1 MRKILKV
8 GEFRGYTVKLVS
20 SSAEGLGIGSPVVL
34 SGVQI
39 GKVSKID
46 LSEDGKNAIIT
57 LQIRGGVRIT
67 KDAKFQLK
75 MKGVLGDRIISI
87 EQGESQEALKDGDV
101 IILEKSES
109 EISQITAD
117 IGQALFEFSETMR
130 SARKLLENLNS
141 IVSDVNQSKSIQR
154 TTEGLNR
161 VVEKSEELINDMR
174 KLISDINETFNKISP
189 KVLESVNQSSADVR
203 EITKNAREIS
213 ERLLKS
219 SEDIQKLLASLE
231 KEGIISLMGQDKEKI
246 KNKRE
251 DYDLL
256 SYLKKDIIG
265 NSSIIFSTILG
276 IIGKTIGWRRLFL
289 IPLEILTTFL
299 VATYICVKVS
309 YEFGFDPKEKK
320 EKKFILD
327 LVLRILTSK
336 EIIKEKSK
344 IYLNLNPKPIFI
356 LDNLKTN
363 QKIISSIYEEIE
375 KTYRER
381 LEKNMNEN
389 GKTNEK
395 TSKNKTI

>member
-1 MRKILKV
+1 MKVKHRMKENINRFKRKTQKRKI
-8 GEFRGYTVKLVS
+8 G
-20 SSAEGLGIGSPVVL
+20 
-34 SGVQI
+34 
-39 GKVSKID
+39 SKI
-46 LSEDGKNAIIT
+46 
-57 LQIRGGVRIT
+57 
-67 KDAKFQLK
+67 KFDKLK
-75 MKGVLGDRIISI
+75 
-87 EQGESQEALKDGDV
+87 
-101 IILEKSES
+101 
-109 EISQITAD
+109 
-117 IGQALFEFSETMR
+117 EFSENLKPN
-130 SARKLLENLNS
+130 KLLYES
-141 IVSDVNQSKSIQR
+141 FSKTI
-154 TTEGLNR
+154 
-161 VVEKSEELINDMR
+161 
-174 KLISDINETFNKISP
+174 DI
-189 KVLESVNQSSADVR
+189 
-203 EITKNAREIS
+203 
-213 ERLLKS
+213 
-219 SEDIQKLLASLE
+219 LASLIN
-231 KEGIISLMGQDKEKI
+231 KPPNNNISSSSVSNLNR

-251 DYDLL
+251 DYDLF
-256 SYLKKDIIG
+256 SDLKKDIIG

-381 LEKNMNEN
+381 LEKNTNEN
-389 GKTNEK
+389 GNTYEK
-395 TSKNKTI
+395 TSENKTI

>member
-1 MRKILKV
+1 MKVKNRMKENINRFKRKIRK
-8 GEFRGYTVKLVS
+8 RK
-20 SSAEGLGIGSPVVL
+20 IGS
-34 SGVQI
+34 
-39 GKVSKID
+39 KI
-46 LSEDGKNAIIT
+46 
-57 LQIRGGVRIT
+57 
-67 KDAKFQLK
+67 KFDKLK
-75 MKGVLGDRIISI
+75 
-87 EQGESQEALKDGDV
+87 
-101 IILEKSES
+101 
-109 EISQITAD
+109 
-117 IGQALFEFSETMR
+117 EFSENLKPN
-130 SARKLLENLNS
+130 KLLYES
-141 IVSDVNQSKSIQR
+141 FSKTI
-154 TTEGLNR
+154 
-161 VVEKSEELINDMR
+161 
-174 KLISDINETFNKISP
+174 DI
-189 KVLESVNQSSADVR
+189 
-203 EITKNAREIS
+203 
-213 ERLLKS
+213 
-219 SEDIQKLLASLE
+219 LASLIN
-231 KEGIISLMGQDKEKI
+231 KPPNNNISSSSVSDLNK

-363 QKIISSIYEEIE
+363 QKIISSIYKEIE

>member
-1 MRKILKV
+1 MKVKHRMKENINRFKNRFKRKTRKRKI
-8 GEFRGYTVKLVS
+8 E
-20 SSAEGLGIGSPVVL
+20 
-34 SGVQI
+34 
-39 GKVSKID
+39 SKIK
-46 LSEDGKNAIIT
+46 L
-57 LQIRGGVRIT
+57 
-67 KDAKFQLK
+67 AKLK
-75 MKGVLGDRIISI
+75 
-87 EQGESQEALKDGDV
+87 
-101 IILEKSES
+101 
-109 EISQITAD
+109 
-117 IGQALFEFSETMR
+117 EFSENLKPN
-130 SARKLLENLNS
+130 KLLYES
-141 IVSDVNQSKSIQR
+141 FSK
-154 TTEGLNR
+154 T
-161 VVEKSEELINDMR
+161 V
-174 KLISDINETFNKISP
+174 DI
-189 KVLESVNQSSADVR
+189 
-203 EITKNAREIS
+203 
-213 ERLLKS
+213 
-219 SEDIQKLLASLE
+219 LASLIN
-231 KEGIISLMGQDKEKI
+231 KPINKPPNNNISISSVSDLNK

-251 DYDLL
+251 DYNLL

-381 LEKNMNEN
+381 LEKNTNEN

>member
-1 MRKILKV
+1 MKVKHRMKENINRFKRKTRKRKIGSKVKFDKLK
-8 GEFRGYTVKLVS
+8 
-20 SSAEGLGIGSPVVL
+20 
-34 SGVQI
+34 
-39 GKVSKID
+39 
-46 LSEDGKNAIIT
+46 
-57 LQIRGGVRIT
+57 
-67 KDAKFQLK
+67 
-75 MKGVLGDRIISI
+75 
-87 EQGESQEALKDGDV
+87 
-101 IILEKSES
+101 
-109 EISQITAD
+109 
-117 IGQALFEFSETMR
+117 EFSENLKPN
-130 SARKLLENLNS
+130 KLLYES
-141 IVSDVNQSKSIQR
+141 FSK
-154 TTEGLNR
+154 T
-161 VVEKSEELINDMR
+161 V
-174 KLISDINETFNKISP
+174 DI
-189 KVLESVNQSSADVR
+189 
-203 EITKNAREIS
+203 
-213 ERLLKS
+213 
-219 SEDIQKLLASLE
+219 LASLIN
-231 KEGIISLMGQDKEKI
+231 KPINKPPNNNISSSSVSDLNK
-246 KNKRE
+246 KNTRK

>member
-1 MRKILKV
+1 MKVKHRMKENINRFKNRFKRKTRKRKIESKFKFDKLK
-8 GEFRGYTVKLVS
+8 
-20 SSAEGLGIGSPVVL
+20 
-34 SGVQI
+34 
-39 GKVSKID
+39 
-46 LSEDGKNAIIT
+46 
-57 LQIRGGVRIT
+57 
-67 KDAKFQLK
+67 
-75 MKGVLGDRIISI
+75 
-87 EQGESQEALKDGDV
+87 
-101 IILEKSES
+101 
-109 EISQITAD
+109 
-117 IGQALFEFSETMR
+117 EFSENLKPN
-130 SARKLLENLNS
+130 KLLYES
-141 IVSDVNQSKSIQR
+141 FSKTI
-154 TTEGLNR
+154 
-161 VVEKSEELINDMR
+161 
-174 KLISDINETFNKISP
+174 DI
-189 KVLESVNQSSADVR
+189 
-203 EITKNAREIS
+203 
-213 ERLLKS
+213 
-219 SEDIQKLLASLE
+219 LASLIN
-231 KEGIISLMGQDKEKI
+231 KSNNNISSSRVSDLNK

-251 DYDLL
+251 DYGLL

-356 LDNLKTN
+356 LYNLKTN

-381 LEKNMNEN
+381 LDKNMNEN

>member
-1 MRKILKV
+1 MKVKHRMKENINRFKNRFKRKTRKRKI
-8 GEFRGYTVKLVS
+8 E
-20 SSAEGLGIGSPVVL
+20 
-34 SGVQI
+34 
-39 GKVSKID
+39 SKI
-46 LSEDGKNAIIT
+46 
-57 LQIRGGVRIT
+57 
-67 KDAKFQLK
+67 KFDKLK
-75 MKGVLGDRIISI
+75 
-87 EQGESQEALKDGDV
+87 
-101 IILEKSES
+101 
-109 EISQITAD
+109 
-117 IGQALFEFSETMR
+117 EFSENLKPN
-130 SARKLLENLNS
+130 KLLYES
-141 IVSDVNQSKSIQR
+141 FSKTI
-154 TTEGLNR
+154 
-161 VVEKSEELINDMR
+161 
-174 KLISDINETFNKISP
+174 DI
-189 KVLESVNQSSADVR
+189 
-203 EITKNAREIS
+203 
-213 ERLLKS
+213 
-219 SEDIQKLLASLE
+219 LASLIN
-231 KEGIISLMGQDKEKI
+231 KSNNNISSSSVSDLNK

-389 GKTNEK
+389 GKTYEK

>member
-1 MRKILKV
+1 MKVKHRMKENINRFKNRFKRKTRKRKI
-8 GEFRGYTVKLVS
+8 G
-20 SSAEGLGIGSPVVL
+20 
-34 SGVQI
+34 
-39 GKVSKID
+39 SKI
-46 LSEDGKNAIIT
+46 
-57 LQIRGGVRIT
+57 
-67 KDAKFQLK
+67 KFDKLK
-75 MKGVLGDRIISI
+75 
-87 EQGESQEALKDGDV
+87 
-101 IILEKSES
+101 
-109 EISQITAD
+109 
-117 IGQALFEFSETMR
+117 EFSKNLKPN
-130 SARKLLENLNS
+130 KLLYES
-141 IVSDVNQSKSIQR
+141 FSKTI
-154 TTEGLNR
+154 
-161 VVEKSEELINDMR
+161 
-174 KLISDINETFNKISP
+174 DI
-189 KVLESVNQSSADVR
+189 
-203 EITKNAREIS
+203 
-213 ERLLKS
+213 
-219 SEDIQKLLASLE
+219 LASLIN
-231 KEGIISLMGQDKEKI
+231 KSSLINKPINKPNNNISSSSVSDLNK

-381 LEKNMNEN
+381 LEKNTNEN

>member
-1 MRKILKV
+1 MKVKHRMKENINRFKRKTQKRKI
-8 GEFRGYTVKLVS
+8 G
-20 SSAEGLGIGSPVVL
+20 
-34 SGVQI
+34 
-39 GKVSKID
+39 SKI
-46 LSEDGKNAIIT
+46 
-57 LQIRGGVRIT
+57 
-67 KDAKFQLK
+67 KFDKLK
-75 MKGVLGDRIISI
+75 
-87 EQGESQEALKDGDV
+87 
-101 IILEKSES
+101 
-109 EISQITAD
+109 
-117 IGQALFEFSETMR
+117 EFSENLKPN
-130 SARKLLENLNS
+130 KLLYES
-141 IVSDVNQSKSIQR
+141 FSKTI
-154 TTEGLNR
+154 
-161 VVEKSEELINDMR
+161 
-174 KLISDINETFNKISP
+174 DI
-189 KVLESVNQSSADVR
+189 
-203 EITKNAREIS
+203 
-213 ERLLKS
+213 
-219 SEDIQKLLASLE
+219 LASLIN
-231 KEGIISLMGQDKEKI
+231 KPTNNNNISSSVSDLNR

-256 SYLKKDIIG
+256 SNLKKDIIG

-381 LEKNMNEN
+381 LEKNTNEN
-389 GKTNEK
+389 GNTYEK

>member
-1 MRKILKV
+1 MKVKNRMKENINRFKNRFKRKTRKRKIGSKVKFDKLK
-8 GEFRGYTVKLVS
+8 
-20 SSAEGLGIGSPVVL
+20 
-34 SGVQI
+34 
-39 GKVSKID
+39 
-46 LSEDGKNAIIT
+46 
-57 LQIRGGVRIT
+57 
-67 KDAKFQLK
+67 
-75 MKGVLGDRIISI
+75 
-87 EQGESQEALKDGDV
+87 
-101 IILEKSES
+101 
-109 EISQITAD
+109 
-117 IGQALFEFSETMR
+117 EFSENLKPN
-130 SARKLLENLNS
+130 KLLYES
-141 IVSDVNQSKSIQR
+141 FSKTI
-154 TTEGLNR
+154 
-161 VVEKSEELINDMR
+161 
-174 KLISDINETFNKISP
+174 DI
-189 KVLESVNQSSADVR
+189 
-203 EITKNAREIS
+203 
-213 ERLLKS
+213 
-219 SEDIQKLLASLE
+219 LASLIN
-231 KEGIISLMGQDKEKI
+231 KPINKPPNNNISISSVSDLNK

-363 QKIISSIYEEIE
+363 QKIISSIYEEIG

-389 GKTNEK
+389 GRTDEK

>member
-1 MRKILKV
+1 MKVKHRMKENINRFKRKTQKRKI
-8 GEFRGYTVKLVS
+8 G
-20 SSAEGLGIGSPVVL
+20 
-34 SGVQI
+34 
-39 GKVSKID
+39 SKI
-46 LSEDGKNAIIT
+46 
-57 LQIRGGVRIT
+57 
-67 KDAKFQLK
+67 KFDKLK
-75 MKGVLGDRIISI
+75 
-87 EQGESQEALKDGDV
+87 
-101 IILEKSES
+101 
-109 EISQITAD
+109 
-117 IGQALFEFSETMR
+117 EFSENLKPN
-130 SARKLLENLNS
+130 KLLYES
-141 IVSDVNQSKSIQR
+141 FSKTI
-154 TTEGLNR
+154 
-161 VVEKSEELINDMR
+161 
-174 KLISDINETFNKISP
+174 DI
-189 KVLESVNQSSADVR
+189 
-203 EITKNAREIS
+203 
-213 ERLLKS
+213 
-219 SEDIQKLLASLE
+219 LASLIN
-231 KEGIISLMGQDKEKI
+231 KPPNNNISISSVSDLNK

-256 SYLKKDIIG
+256 SNLKKDIIG

-381 LEKNMNEN
+381 LEKNTNEN
-389 GKTNEK
+389 GNTYEK
-395 TSKNKTI
+395 TSENKTI

>member
-1 MRKILKV
+1 MKVKHRMKENINRFKNRFKRKTRKRKI
-8 GEFRGYTVKLVS
+8 E
-20 SSAEGLGIGSPVVL
+20 
-34 SGVQI
+34 
-39 GKVSKID
+39 SKI
-46 LSEDGKNAIIT
+46 
-57 LQIRGGVRIT
+57 
-67 KDAKFQLK
+67 KFDKLK
-75 MKGVLGDRIISI
+75 
-87 EQGESQEALKDGDV
+87 
-101 IILEKSES
+101 
-109 EISQITAD
+109 
-117 IGQALFEFSETMR
+117 EFSENLKPN
-130 SARKLLENLNS
+130 KLLYES
-141 IVSDVNQSKSIQR
+141 FSKTI
-154 TTEGLNR
+154 
-161 VVEKSEELINDMR
+161 
-174 KLISDINETFNKISP
+174 DI
-189 KVLESVNQSSADVR
+189 
-203 EITKNAREIS
+203 
-213 ERLLKS
+213 
-219 SEDIQKLLASLE
+219 LASLIN
-231 KEGIISLMGQDKEKI
+231 KPINKPPNNNISISSVSDLNK

-251 DYDLL
+251 DYGLL

-389 GKTNEK
+389 GKTYEK

>member
-1 MRKILKV
+1 MKVKHRMKENINRFKNRFKRKIRK
-8 GEFRGYTVKLVS
+8 RK
-20 SSAEGLGIGSPVVL
+20 IGS
-34 SGVQI
+34 
-39 GKVSKID
+39 KV
-46 LSEDGKNAIIT
+46 
-57 LQIRGGVRIT
+57 
-67 KDAKFQLK
+67 KFDKLK
-75 MKGVLGDRIISI
+75 
-87 EQGESQEALKDGDV
+87 
-101 IILEKSES
+101 
-109 EISQITAD
+109 
-117 IGQALFEFSETMR
+117 EFSENLKPN
-130 SARKLLENLNS
+130 KLLYES
-141 IVSDVNQSKSIQR
+141 FSK
-154 TTEGLNR
+154 T
-161 VVEKSEELINDMR
+161 V
-174 KLISDINETFNKISP
+174 DI
-189 KVLESVNQSSADVR
+189 
-203 EITKNAREIS
+203 
-213 ERLLKS
+213 
-219 SEDIQKLLASLE
+219 LASLIN
-231 KEGIISLMGQDKEKI
+231 KPINKPPNNNISISSVSDLNK

-289 IPLEILTTFL
+289 MPLEILTTFL

>member
-1 MRKILKV
+1 MKVKHRMKENFNRLKRKTWKRKIGSKVKFAKLK
-8 GEFRGYTVKLVS
+8 
-20 SSAEGLGIGSPVVL
+20 
-34 SGVQI
+34 
-39 GKVSKID
+39 
-46 LSEDGKNAIIT
+46 
-57 LQIRGGVRIT
+57 
-67 KDAKFQLK
+67 
-75 MKGVLGDRIISI
+75 
-87 EQGESQEALKDGDV
+87 
-101 IILEKSES
+101 
-109 EISQITAD
+109 
-117 IGQALFEFSETMR
+117 EFSQNLKPN
-130 SARKLLENLNS
+130 KLLYES
-141 IVSDVNQSKSIQR
+141 FSK
-154 TTEGLNR
+154 T
-161 VVEKSEELINDMR
+161 V
-174 KLISDINETFNKISP
+174 DI
-189 KVLESVNQSSADVR
+189 
-203 EITKNAREIS
+203 
-213 ERLLKS
+213 
-219 SEDIQKLLASLE
+219 LASLIN
-231 KEGIISLMGQDKEKI
+231 KPPNNNISSSSVSNLNR

-256 SYLKKDIIG
+256 SNLKKDIIG

-381 LEKNMNEN
+381 LEKNTNEN
-389 GKTNEK
+389 GNTYEK

>member
-1 MRKILKV
+1 MKVKHRMKENINRFKNRFKRKTWKRKIGSKVKFDKLK
-8 GEFRGYTVKLVS
+8 
-20 SSAEGLGIGSPVVL
+20 
-34 SGVQI
+34 
-39 GKVSKID
+39 
-46 LSEDGKNAIIT
+46 
-57 LQIRGGVRIT
+57 
-67 KDAKFQLK
+67 
-75 MKGVLGDRIISI
+75 
-87 EQGESQEALKDGDV
+87 
-101 IILEKSES
+101 
-109 EISQITAD
+109 
-117 IGQALFEFSETMR
+117 EFSENLKPN
-130 SARKLLENLNS
+130 KLLYESFSKTIDILASLINKPPNNNIS
-141 IVSDVNQSKSIQR
+141 SSSVS
-154 TTEGLNR
+154 GLNR
-161 VVEKSEELINDMR
+161 
-174 KLISDINETFNKISP
+174 
-189 KVLESVNQSSADVR
+189 
-203 EITKNAREIS
+203 
-213 ERLLKS
+213 
-219 SEDIQKLLASLE
+219 
-231 KEGIISLMGQDKEKI
+231 

-256 SYLKKDIIG
+256 SNLKKDIIG

-381 LEKNMNEN
+381 LEKNTNEN
-389 GKTNEK
+389 GNTYEK

>member
-1 MRKILKV
+1 MKVKYRMKENINRFKNRFKRKTWKRKI
-8 GEFRGYTVKLVS
+8 G
-20 SSAEGLGIGSPVVL
+20 
-34 SGVQI
+34 
-39 GKVSKID
+39 SKI
-46 LSEDGKNAIIT
+46 
-57 LQIRGGVRIT
+57 
-67 KDAKFQLK
+67 KFDKLK
-75 MKGVLGDRIISI
+75 
-87 EQGESQEALKDGDV
+87 
-101 IILEKSES
+101 
-109 EISQITAD
+109 
-117 IGQALFEFSETMR
+117 EFSENLKPN
-130 SARKLLENLNS
+130 KLLYESFSKTIDILAS
-141 IVSDVNQSKSIQR
+141 IINKPNNNISSSSVSD
-154 TTEGLNR
+154 LN
-161 VVEKSEELINDMR
+161 K
-174 KLISDINETFNKISP
+174 
-189 KVLESVNQSSADVR
+189 
-203 EITKNAREIS
+203 
-213 ERLLKS
+213 
-219 SEDIQKLLASLE
+219 
-231 KEGIISLMGQDKEKI
+231 

-276 IIGKTIGWRRLFL
+276 IIGKTIGWRKLFL

>member
-1 MRKILKV
+1 MKVKHRMKENINRFKRKTQKRKI
-8 GEFRGYTVKLVS
+8 G
-20 SSAEGLGIGSPVVL
+20 
-34 SGVQI
+34 
-39 GKVSKID
+39 SKI
-46 LSEDGKNAIIT
+46 
-57 LQIRGGVRIT
+57 
-67 KDAKFQLK
+67 KFDKLK
-75 MKGVLGDRIISI
+75 
-87 EQGESQEALKDGDV
+87 
-101 IILEKSES
+101 
-109 EISQITAD
+109 
-117 IGQALFEFSETMR
+117 EFSENLKPN
-130 SARKLLENLNS
+130 KLLYES
-141 IVSDVNQSKSIQR
+141 FSKTI
-154 TTEGLNR
+154 
-161 VVEKSEELINDMR
+161 
-174 KLISDINETFNKISP
+174 DI
-189 KVLESVNQSSADVR
+189 
-203 EITKNAREIS
+203 
-213 ERLLKS
+213 
-219 SEDIQKLLASLE
+219 LASLIN
-231 KEGIISLMGQDKEKI
+231 KPTNKPPNNNNISISSVSDLNK

-256 SYLKKDIIG
+256 SNLKKDIIG

-363 QKIISSIYEEIE
+363 QKIIRSIYEEIE

-381 LEKNMNEN
+381 LEKNTNEN
-389 GKTNEK
+389 GNTYEK
-395 TSKNKTI
+395 TSENKTI

>member
-1 MRKILKV
+1 MKVKHRMKENINRFKNRFKRKTRKRKIESKFKFDKLK
-8 GEFRGYTVKLVS
+8 
-20 SSAEGLGIGSPVVL
+20 
-34 SGVQI
+34 
-39 GKVSKID
+39 
-46 LSEDGKNAIIT
+46 
-57 LQIRGGVRIT
+57 
-67 KDAKFQLK
+67 
-75 MKGVLGDRIISI
+75 
-87 EQGESQEALKDGDV
+87 
-101 IILEKSES
+101 
-109 EISQITAD
+109 
-117 IGQALFEFSETMR
+117 EFSENLKPN
-130 SARKLLENLNS
+130 KLLYES
-141 IVSDVNQSKSIQR
+141 FSKTI
-154 TTEGLNR
+154 
-161 VVEKSEELINDMR
+161 
-174 KLISDINETFNKISP
+174 DI
-189 KVLESVNQSSADVR
+189 
-203 EITKNAREIS
+203 
-213 ERLLKS
+213 
-219 SEDIQKLLASLE
+219 LASLIN
-231 KEGIISLMGQDKEKI
+231 KSNNNISSSRVSDLNK

-251 DYDLL
+251 DYGLL

-356 LDNLKTN
+356 LDSLKTN

-381 LEKNMNEN
+381 LEKNTNEN

-395 TSKNKTI
+395 ASKNKTI

>member
-1 MRKILKV
+1 MKVKHRMKENINRFKNRFKRKTRKRKI
-8 GEFRGYTVKLVS
+8 G
-20 SSAEGLGIGSPVVL
+20 
-34 SGVQI
+34 
-39 GKVSKID
+39 SKI
-46 LSEDGKNAIIT
+46 
-57 LQIRGGVRIT
+57 
-67 KDAKFQLK
+67 KFDKLK
-75 MKGVLGDRIISI
+75 
-87 EQGESQEALKDGDV
+87 
-101 IILEKSES
+101 
-109 EISQITAD
+109 
-117 IGQALFEFSETMR
+117 EFSENLKPN
-130 SARKLLENLNS
+130 KLLYESFSKTIDILAS
-141 IVSDVNQSKSIQR
+141 IINKPNNNISSSSVSD
-154 TTEGLNR
+154 LN
-161 VVEKSEELINDMR
+161 K
-174 KLISDINETFNKISP
+174 
-189 KVLESVNQSSADVR
+189 
-203 EITKNAREIS
+203 
-213 ERLLKS
+213 
-219 SEDIQKLLASLE
+219 
-231 KEGIISLMGQDKEKI
+231 

-389 GKTNEK
+389 
-395 TSKNKTI
+395 

>member
-1 MRKILKV
+1 MKVKHRMKENINRFKNRFKRKTRKRKIESKFKFDKLK
-8 GEFRGYTVKLVS
+8 
-20 SSAEGLGIGSPVVL
+20 
-34 SGVQI
+34 
-39 GKVSKID
+39 
-46 LSEDGKNAIIT
+46 
-57 LQIRGGVRIT
+57 
-67 KDAKFQLK
+67 
-75 MKGVLGDRIISI
+75 
-87 EQGESQEALKDGDV
+87 
-101 IILEKSES
+101 
-109 EISQITAD
+109 
-117 IGQALFEFSETMR
+117 EFSENLKPN
-130 SARKLLENLNS
+130 KLLYES
-141 IVSDVNQSKSIQR
+141 FSKTI
-154 TTEGLNR
+154 
-161 VVEKSEELINDMR
+161 
-174 KLISDINETFNKISP
+174 DI
-189 KVLESVNQSSADVR
+189 
-203 EITKNAREIS
+203 
-213 ERLLKS
+213 
-219 SEDIQKLLASLE
+219 LASL
-231 KEGIISLMGQDKEKI
+231 INRSNNNISSSRVSDLNK

-256 SYLKKDIIG
+256 SDLKKDIIG

-356 LDNLKTN
+356 LDSLKTN

-381 LEKNMNEN
+381 LEKNTNEN

-395 TSKNKTI
+395 ASKNKTI

>member
-1 MRKILKV
+1 MKVKHRMKENINRFKNRFKRKTRKRKI
-8 GEFRGYTVKLVS
+8 E
-20 SSAEGLGIGSPVVL
+20 
-34 SGVQI
+34 
-39 GKVSKID
+39 SKI
-46 LSEDGKNAIIT
+46 
-57 LQIRGGVRIT
+57 
-67 KDAKFQLK
+67 KFDKLK
-75 MKGVLGDRIISI
+75 
-87 EQGESQEALKDGDV
+87 
-101 IILEKSES
+101 
-109 EISQITAD
+109 
-117 IGQALFEFSETMR
+117 EFSKNLKPN
-130 SARKLLENLNS
+130 KLLYES
-141 IVSDVNQSKSIQR
+141 FSKTI
-154 TTEGLNR
+154 
-161 VVEKSEELINDMR
+161 
-174 KLISDINETFNKISP
+174 DI
-189 KVLESVNQSSADVR
+189 
-203 EITKNAREIS
+203 
-213 ERLLKS
+213 
-219 SEDIQKLLASLE
+219 LASLIN
-231 KEGIISLMGQDKEKI
+231 KPINKPPNNNISSSSVSDLNK

-381 LEKNMNEN
+381 LEKNMNEG

>member
-1 MRKILKV
+1 MKVKYRMKDNINRFKNRFKRKTWKRKI
-8 GEFRGYTVKLVS
+8 G
-20 SSAEGLGIGSPVVL
+20 
-34 SGVQI
+34 
-39 GKVSKID
+39 SKI
-46 LSEDGKNAIIT
+46 
-57 LQIRGGVRIT
+57 
-67 KDAKFQLK
+67 KFDKLK
-75 MKGVLGDRIISI
+75 
-87 EQGESQEALKDGDV
+87 
-101 IILEKSES
+101 
-109 EISQITAD
+109 
-117 IGQALFEFSETMR
+117 EFSENLKPN
-130 SARKLLENLNS
+130 KLLYESFSKTIDILAS
-141 IVSDVNQSKSIQR
+141 IINKPNNNISSSSVSD
-154 TTEGLNR
+154 LN
-161 VVEKSEELINDMR
+161 K
-174 KLISDINETFNKISP
+174 
-189 KVLESVNQSSADVR
+189 
-203 EITKNAREIS
+203 
-213 ERLLKS
+213 
-219 SEDIQKLLASLE
+219 
-231 KEGIISLMGQDKEKI
+231 

-276 IIGKTIGWRRLFL
+276 IIGKTIGWRKLFL

>member
-1 MRKILKV
+1 MKVKHRMKENINRFKNRFKRKTRKRKIGSKVKFDKLK
-8 GEFRGYTVKLVS
+8 
-20 SSAEGLGIGSPVVL
+20 
-34 SGVQI
+34 
-39 GKVSKID
+39 
-46 LSEDGKNAIIT
+46 
-57 LQIRGGVRIT
+57 
-67 KDAKFQLK
+67 
-75 MKGVLGDRIISI
+75 
-87 EQGESQEALKDGDV
+87 
-101 IILEKSES
+101 
-109 EISQITAD
+109 
-117 IGQALFEFSETMR
+117 EFSENLKPN
-130 SARKLLENLNS
+130 KLLYES
-141 IVSDVNQSKSIQR
+141 FSKTI
-154 TTEGLNR
+154 
-161 VVEKSEELINDMR
+161 
-174 KLISDINETFNKISP
+174 DI
-189 KVLESVNQSSADVR
+189 
-203 EITKNAREIS
+203 
-213 ERLLKS
+213 
-219 SEDIQKLLASLE
+219 LASLIN
-231 KEGIISLMGQDKEKI
+231 KPINKPPNNNISSSSVSDLNK

-251 DYDLL
+251 DYNLL

-389 GKTNEK
+389 GKTDEK

>member
-1 MRKILKV
+1 MKVKNRMKENINRFKRKTRKRKIGSKVKFDKLK
-8 GEFRGYTVKLVS
+8 
-20 SSAEGLGIGSPVVL
+20 
-34 SGVQI
+34 
-39 GKVSKID
+39 
-46 LSEDGKNAIIT
+46 
-57 LQIRGGVRIT
+57 
-67 KDAKFQLK
+67 
-75 MKGVLGDRIISI
+75 
-87 EQGESQEALKDGDV
+87 
-101 IILEKSES
+101 
-109 EISQITAD
+109 
-117 IGQALFEFSETMR
+117 EFSENLKPN
-130 SARKLLENLNS
+130 KLLYES
-141 IVSDVNQSKSIQR
+141 FSKTI
-154 TTEGLNR
+154 
-161 VVEKSEELINDMR
+161 
-174 KLISDINETFNKISP
+174 DI
-189 KVLESVNQSSADVR
+189 
-203 EITKNAREIS
+203 
-213 ERLLKS
+213 
-219 SEDIQKLLASLE
+219 LASLIN
-231 KEGIISLMGQDKEKI
+231 KPINKPPNNNISSSSVSDLNK

-299 VATYICVKVS
+299 VATYICIKVS

-363 QKIISSIYEEIE
+363 QKIISSIYEEIG

-389 GKTNEK
+389 GKTDEK

>member
-1 MRKILKV
+1 MKVKNRMKENINRFKNRFKRKTRKRKI
-8 GEFRGYTVKLVS
+8 E
-20 SSAEGLGIGSPVVL
+20 
-34 SGVQI
+34 
-39 GKVSKID
+39 SKI
-46 LSEDGKNAIIT
+46 
-57 LQIRGGVRIT
+57 
-67 KDAKFQLK
+67 KFDKLK
-75 MKGVLGDRIISI
+75 
-87 EQGESQEALKDGDV
+87 
-101 IILEKSES
+101 
-109 EISQITAD
+109 
-117 IGQALFEFSETMR
+117 EFSENLKPN
-130 SARKLLENLNS
+130 KLLYES
-141 IVSDVNQSKSIQR
+141 FSKTI
-154 TTEGLNR
+154 
-161 VVEKSEELINDMR
+161 
-174 KLISDINETFNKISP
+174 DI
-189 KVLESVNQSSADVR
+189 
-203 EITKNAREIS
+203 
-213 ERLLKS
+213 
-219 SEDIQKLLASLE
+219 LASLIN
-231 KEGIISLMGQDKEKI
+231 KPINKPPNNNISSSSVSDLNK

-389 GKTNEK
+389 GKHMKRQAKIKQSN
-395 TSKNKTI
+395 

>member
-1 MRKILKV
+1 MKVKHRMKENINRFKNRFKRKTRKRKI
-8 GEFRGYTVKLVS
+8 E
-20 SSAEGLGIGSPVVL
+20 
-34 SGVQI
+34 
-39 GKVSKID
+39 SKI
-46 LSEDGKNAIIT
+46 
-57 LQIRGGVRIT
+57 
-67 KDAKFQLK
+67 KFDKLK
-75 MKGVLGDRIISI
+75 
-87 EQGESQEALKDGDV
+87 
-101 IILEKSES
+101 
-109 EISQITAD
+109 
-117 IGQALFEFSETMR
+117 EFSENLKPN
-130 SARKLLENLNS
+130 KLLYES
-141 IVSDVNQSKSIQR
+141 FSKTI
-154 TTEGLNR
+154 
-161 VVEKSEELINDMR
+161 
-174 KLISDINETFNKISP
+174 DI
-189 KVLESVNQSSADVR
+189 
-203 EITKNAREIS
+203 
-213 ERLLKS
+213 
-219 SEDIQKLLASLE
+219 LASL
-231 KEGIISLMGQDKEKI
+231 INRSNNNISSSRVSDLNK

-251 DYDLL
+251 DYGLL

-356 LDNLKTN
+356 LDSLKTN

-381 LEKNMNEN
+381 LEKNTNEN

-395 TSKNKTI
+395 ASKNKTI